1 MKIIKLK
8 GGLGNQMFQY
18 TYAKII
24 QELTEEEV
32 KLDFSS
38 YNALDKDLVRVP
50 RITKF
55 KLKIPVATSD
65 DIKKICMFNH
75 NRNPLSLAYK
85 IGIFIEEKLNK
96 RYFLEP
102 NRRFIDPESIIEH
115 SYFDGYWQ
123 SWRYVERVKDSI
135 VNDFLPNYNLSANT
149 LRTKR
154 VIESQNAVFIGV
166 RRGDYSNEI
175 SHYGTFGSSYYQNAM
190 EYISKR
196 VKSPVFYVFSNDIEW
211 CKNNIDWGNYQVIY
225 REQEQ
230 QTDDF
235 EELMIMSSCK
245 HAIIINSTYHWW
257 GAKLINND
265 NKIVCCPYK
274 WFFDEKPIDIIP
286 KGWVRIRE

>member
-24 QELTEEEV
+24 QELSGEDV
-32 KLDFSS
+32 KLDFSA
-38 YNALDKDLVRVP
+38 YKALGKDMVRVP

-55 KLKIPVATSD
+55 QLKIPVATSD

-75 NRNPLSLAYK
+75 TGNSLSLAYR
-85 IGIFIEEKLNK
+85 IGILAEEKLNK
-96 RYFLEP
+96 GYFFEP
-102 NRRFIDPESIIEH
+102 NRGYIEPESIIEH

-135 VNDFLPNYNLSANT
+135 VDDFLPSYNMSDST
-149 LRTKR
+149 LTTKSS
-154 VIESQNAVFIGV
+154 IDSQNAVFIGV

-175 SHYGTFGSSYYQNAM
+175 SHYGTFGSAYYQNAM
-190 EYISKR
+190 SYIAQR
-196 VKSPVFYVFSNDIEW
+196 VNTPVFYIFSNDIEW
-211 CKNNIDWGNYQVIY
+211 CKKNIDWGSYNVIY
-225 REQEQ
+225 REPEQ

-235 EELMIMSSCK
+235 EELMLMASCK

-257 GAKLINND
+257 GAELINNP
-265 NKIVCCPYK
+265 NKIVCCPCK

-286 KGWVRIRE
+286 NNWVRINE